1 MIKSRIRKIGHAAR
15 MTDIIIDI
23 IITFMQSIYNYIPAT
38 NHVSTVHSVAA
49 IL

>member
-1 MIKSRIRKIGHAAR
+1 MVVVVRVVGVVLTA
-15 MTDIIIDI
+15 
-23 IITFMQSIYNYIPAT
+23 FVQGIYNYMPDT